1 MTDRAKK
8 IQAGKRE
15 RALSALTN
23 PRRVQPGEMVLIT
36 HDEAMTIAKW
46 IIELTDGDILI
57 AQDEAMT
64 LSSMIKTRIKETEEH
79 RNE

>member
-1 MTDRAKK
+1 VTDRAKK

-15 RALSALTN
+15 RALAALTN
-23 PRRVQPGEMVLIT
+23 PRRVQPGTLVLIT
-36 HDEAMTIAKW
+36 QDEAMTIAKW
-46 IIELTDGDILI
+46 LIELTGGDILFT
-57 AQDEAMT
+57 QDEAMT